1 MSGMIRSFAQNA
13 YKVGARLY
21 LNPKLRHEWKKRTG
35 RRRNERPVEYAF
47 AMKWLARLYPKTILD
62 VGSGTTSFP
71 QVMAD
76 CGFHV
81 TAIDKITGYWNDMFF
96 NRHYYIIDDDI
107 TSPRLK
113 EKFDIVT
120 CISVLEHIR
129 DHQLAV
135 KGIFSLLRS
144 GGHIVLTFPYNEKEY
159 IPNVYQLPGAGYGQ
173 DWSFICQVFSRREI
187 DDWLSQNSARII
199 DQEYYQSFTG
209 DYWTFG
215 QRLYPQ
221 RRVKMEEKHHL
232 TCLTLQAI

>member
-1 MSGMIRSFAQNA
+1 MSSMIWDFARSTYQLIA
-13 YKVGARLY
+13 KLY

-47 AMKWLARLYPKTILD
+47 AMKWLAKLYPKTVLD

-81 TAIDKITGYWNDMFF
+81 TAIDNVTDYWKGVFF
-96 NRHYYIIDDDI
+96 NRHYYIID
-107 TSPRLK
+107 
-113 EKFDIVT
+113 EDIVSPSIKERFDFIT
-120 CISVLEHIR
+120 CISVLEHIP
-129 DHQLAV
+129 DHQSAV
-135 KGIFSLLRS
+135 KGMFKLLKPR
-144 GGHIVLTFPYNEKEY
+144 GHLVLTFPYNENRY
-159 IPNVYQLPGAGYGQ
+159 IPNVYKLPGAGYGQ

-221 RRVKMEEKHHL
+221 RKVTMQEKHHL
-232 TCLTLQAI
+232 TCLTLQAT